1 MSGMVAMGLEE
12 ATQKM
17 YALYG
22 ENKKITDDN
31 YDRSLAV
38 KCVNGTFVGKKTGNI
53 IAYKGIPFVGKQPV
67 GEYRFPARWAT
78 PVRWEAFTHRARTA
92 CI

>member
-1 MSGMVAMGLEE
+1 MSGMVMMGLEE

-38 KCVNGTFVGKKTGNI
+38 KCVNGT
-53 IAYKGIPFVGKQPV
+53 
-67 GEYRFPARWAT
+67 
-78 PVRWEAFTHRARTA
+78 
-92 CI
+92 